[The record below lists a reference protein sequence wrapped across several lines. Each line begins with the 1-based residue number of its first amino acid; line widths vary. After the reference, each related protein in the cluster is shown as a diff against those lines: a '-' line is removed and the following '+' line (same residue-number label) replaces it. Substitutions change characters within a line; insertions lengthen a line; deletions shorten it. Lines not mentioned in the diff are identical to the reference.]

1 MKNFIFLK
9 MSCERSKGCRIQKW
23 RKDIRIKI
31 FVADEEMKKS
41 PFNLNYI
48 HVLTQKKEKELLASA
63 VEKPQGTYW

>member
-1 MKNFIFLK
+1 MNNFIFLK

-23 RKDIRIKI
+23 KKDIRIKI

-48 HVLTQKKEKELLASA
+48 HVLTQKRRKNYRLLL
-63 VEKPQGTYW
+63 